1 LGFLGH
7 LKQWHFK
14 PGCQMM
20 LIIFQEILLKDMQ
33 LLEILLMTSIVALY
47 SNLELIS
54 YNFGEWLK
62 GLLTKPKRIA
72 FTISSIFEYFRMR
85 DMLKPTSKIRPC
97 KYILRPVDHGL
108 PTPSDLS
115 TFQQT
120 QAECI
125 LLIIHYLYHPSA
137 LSVKTKSTF

>member
-1 LGFLGH
+1 
-7 LKQWHFK
+7 
-14 PGCQMM
+14 MM
-20 LIIFQEILLKDMQ
+20 LIIFEEILLKDMQ

-85 DMLKPTSKIRPC
+85 DMLKPTCKIRPI
-97 KYILRPVDHGL
+97 KYILWPVDHGL
-108 PTPSDLS
+108 PHPSNLG

-125 LLIIHYLYHPSA
+125 LFLLQYFYHPSA
-137 LSVKTKSTF
+137 LSVKTKSTL